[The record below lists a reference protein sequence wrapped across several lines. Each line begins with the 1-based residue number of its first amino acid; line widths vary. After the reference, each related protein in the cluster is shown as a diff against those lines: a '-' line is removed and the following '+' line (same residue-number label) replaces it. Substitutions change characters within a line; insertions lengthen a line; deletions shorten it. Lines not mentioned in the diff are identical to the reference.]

1 MRSWVEAVL
10 AISVTAVLGVS
21 LFLFSGESLGDD
33 TPTETTIPIT
43 VDSQS
48 AARGEILSA
57 DAGCVACH
65 SADGTPGTGPTW
77 KGVAGATRPLE
88 TGESVVADDLYLFR
102 SITDPMAQVVA
113 GYDNVMPTTFADT
126 LSDQEISDLVE
137 YIKSLG

>member
-10 AISVTAVLGVS
+10 AISVTAVLGVG
-21 LFLFSGESLGDD
+21 LFFFTGEPLTDEAA
-33 TPTETTIPIT
+33 TETTVPIT

-48 AARGEILSA
+48 ATRGEILA
-57 DAGCVACH
+57 TDTGCVACH

-77 KGVAGATRPLE
+77 KGVAGATRPLD
-88 TGESVVADDLYLFR
+88 TGEFVDADDLYLFR
-102 SITDPMAQVVA
+102 SITDPAAQIVA
-113 GYDNVMPTTFADT
+113 GSDNVMPSTYGDT

>member
-10 AISVTAVLGVS
+10 AISVTAILGVS
-21 LFLFSGESLGDD
+21 LFLFTGEPL
-33 TPTETTIPIT
+33 TEETATEPTIPIT

-48 AARGEILSA
+48 AARGEILSS
-57 DAGCVACH
+57 DAGCIACH

-88 TGESVVADDLYLFR
+88 TGPSVTADDLYLFR
-102 SITDPMAQVVA
+102 SITDPGAQIVA
-113 GYDNVMPTTFADT
+113 GYDNVMVTTFGDT